1 MLSVEPLRS
10 IAVKK
15 LVSESGGGLGVASEL
30 LIVCFDGVRRAGEV
44 SPVFGRFAL
53 GDMTVNQTVCFAEHV
68 QCVQSRMVTVRMAQI
83 IVANGSKSYKDVS
96 AH

>member
-1 MLSVEPLRS
+1 MLSVEHLRS
-10 IAVKK
+10 IAVMK

-68 QCVQSRMVTVRMAQI
+68 QCVQSRRGESGTDFTAIYNRNRFTI
-83 IVANGSKSYKDVS
+83 NT
-96 AH
+96 